1 MVISRILFPGDPSAL
16 AVQNHIFTGS
26 WTRIDFVKIAT
37 YVLLA
42 MLVLLQYPLWFG
54 NGGVFAV
61 WRLHRE
67 IAAQQKENDQ
77 LKERNRTLEAQVNDL
92 KQGLEVIEGRA
103 RSELG
108 MVKKGEAFYQ
118 VIDPKTAAEPPEKT
132 PPANK

>member
-1 MVISRILFPGDPSAL
+1 MKP
-16 AVQNHIFTGS
+16 
-26 WTRIDFVKIAT
+26 VKIAA
-37 YVLLA
+37 YVLIAL
-42 MLVLLQYPLWFG
+42 LVLLQYPLWFG

-92 KQGLEVIEGRA
+92 KQGIEVIEGRA

-118 VIDPKTAAEPPEKT
+118 VIDPQSAAKPAEKT
-132 PPANK
+132 PPTKP

>member
-1 MVISRILFPGDPSAL
+1 MKP
-16 AVQNHIFTGS
+16 
-26 WTRIDFVKIAT
+26 VKIAA
-37 YVLLA
+37 YVLIAL
-42 MLVLLQYPLWFG
+42 LILLQYPLWFG
-54 NGGVFAV
+54 NGGVYVV

-118 VIDPKTAAEPPEKT
+118 VIDPKSAAKPSGKKQ
-132 PPANK
+132 PAKK

>member
-1 MVISRILFPGDPSAL
+1 MKP
-16 AVQNHIFTGS
+16 
-26 WTRIDFVKIAT
+26 VKIAA
-37 YVLLA
+37 YVLIAL
-42 MLVLLQYPLWFG
+42 LILLQYPLWFG
-54 NGGVFAV
+54 NGGVYVV

-118 VIDPKTAAEPPEKT
+118 VIDPKSAAKPPEKSQ
-132 PPANK
+132 PARK

>member
-1 MVISRILFPGDPSAL
+1 MKP
-16 AVQNHIFTGS
+16 
-26 WTRIDFVKIAT
+26 VKIAA
-37 YVLLA
+37 YVLIAL
-42 MLVLLQYPLWFG
+42 LILLQYPLWFG
-54 NGGVFAV
+54 NGGVYVV

-118 VIDPKTAAEPPEKT
+118 VIDPKSAVKPSEKSR
-132 PPANK
+132 PARK

>member
-1 MVISRILFPGDPSAL
+1 MKP
-16 AVQNHIFTGS
+16 
-26 WTRIDFVKIAT
+26 VKIAA

-42 MLVLLQYPLWFG
+42 FLVLLQYPLWFG

-108 MVKKGEAFYQ
+108 MVKKGETFYQ
-118 VIDPKTAAEPPEKT
+118 VIDPK
-132 PPANK
+132 PAGTKPAGK